1 MESTIE
7 RTLCH
12 IQLLARHLDQYNL
25 RAGTVVVLLELGVP
39 TKYIGFEFLKK
50 AIELQRK
57 DPTRTLAKDIYLEI
71 SLQYKQNSEELV
83 EQSIREAIK
92 MAWRHG
98 SRKAWDWYFSYDGRT
113 IIDKPTNSEFISRIA
128 YILEIWQECK
138 IIRGDRNERD

>member
-12 IQLLARHLDQYNL
+12 IQLLARHLDHYNL
-25 RAGTVVVLLELGVP
+25 RAGIVVVLMELGVP

-50 AIELQRK
+50 AIELQYK
-57 DPTRTLAKDIYLEI
+57 DPTRSLAKDIYLEI
-71 SLQYKQNSEELV
+71 SLHYKQNSEELV

-92 MAWRHG
+92 TAWRHG
-98 SRKAWDWYFSYDGRT
+98 SRQAWDWYFSYGDQPAT
-113 IIDKPTNSEFISRIA
+113 NKPTNSEFISRIA

-138 IIRGDRNERD
+138 TTRRDSDERD

>member
-12 IQLLARHLDQYNL
+12 IQLLARHLNQYNF

-113 IIDKPTNSEFISRIA
+113 ITDKPTNSEFISRIA

-138 IIRGDRNERD
+138 IIRGDHDERD